1 MGLVPIDAE
10 MNVVFERG
18 RDERFFDEDIEDII
32 FEGYSDYESEEF
44 REALPVLLE
53 KMAEFQEN

>member
-44 REALPVLLE
+44 REALPMLLE

>member
-10 MNVVFERG
+10 MNGVFERG